1 MHGAPTSVAFG
12 GRESNMSP
20 RTLAAI
26 IRHSEGYH
34 GQEIRL
40 LSCSTGVQIDGAY
53 CFAEELAN
61 ALGVTVW
68 APSDVLY
75 IAPNGNIYVGF
86 HGDGVF
92 LPYKPNQRR
101 RMK

>member
-40 LSCSTGVQIDGAY
+40 LSCSTGVQIDGEY

-68 APSDVLY
+68 APSDELY
-75 IAPNGNIYVGF
+75 IYKNGNIKVGKYGT
-86 HGDGVF
+86 GDF
-92 LPYKPNQRR
+92 IPYRPNERGR
-101 RMK
+101 TR